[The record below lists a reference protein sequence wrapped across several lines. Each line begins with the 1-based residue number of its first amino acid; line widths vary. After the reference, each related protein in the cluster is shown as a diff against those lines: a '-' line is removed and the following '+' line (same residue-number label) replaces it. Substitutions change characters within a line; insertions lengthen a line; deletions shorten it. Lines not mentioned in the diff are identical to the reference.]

1 MLPVSDL
8 TMSQPV
14 ADSTMA
20 GKIDLVETA
29 IVDLP
34 LKRSHFHA
42 SGTHATQSLVVVT
55 LRTADGAVGHGE
67 GGTPGGTAFW
77 GGESAETIKVIIDR
91 YLAPAVIGLSIFGHE
106 ALLTA
111 MDRAAGGNQ
120 FAKAAL
126 DMAASDAAAR
136 AIGISISTFYGGAV
150 RSSIPV
156 LWALATATYDADI
169 EDAERQL
176 AERRHRTFK
185 IKIGKGDPE
194 AEAQRAIRTAEAI
207 HALSPQARCTVDLN
221 QAWDE
226 PTAHRLLPRLQ
237 DAGFALIEQPIA
249 SWNIAGMARLAQ
261 RLDVPVLADESLWDF
276 HDAFDAFT
284 RGATDVYAVKIAK
297 GGGLRRAYKAAAT
310 AEAAGIPLYGGM
322 ALESSFGTGAGLQL
336 FAALADLPWGCELI
350 GPRLLA
356 EDLTTSS
363 AEYGDFQIKV
373 PTGPGTGFDLDL
385 DKVRHFMRR
394 T

>member
-1 MLPVSDL
+1 MLPVTDL
-8 TMSQPV
+8 ATDEPITSSP
-14 ADSTMA
+14 
-20 GKIDLVETA
+20 KIGRIDAIETA

-34 LKRSHFHA
+34 LKRAHFHA

-55 LRTADGAVGHGE
+55 LKTSDGAVGYGE

-77 GGESAETIKVIIDR
+77 GGECAETIKVIIDR
-91 YLAPAVIGLSIFGHE
+91 YLAPAITGLSIFSHE
-106 ALLTA
+106 SLLSA
-111 MDRAAGGNQ
+111 MDRAAGGNH

-136 AIGISISTFYGGAV
+136 AIGVPISAFYGGAI
-150 RSSIPV
+150 RTSIPV
-156 LWALATATYDADI
+156 LWALATAAYEADV
-169 EDAERQL
+169 EDAQRQL
-176 AERRHRTFK
+176 SERRHRTFK

-194 AEAQRAIRTAEAI
+194 VEAQRATRTADAI
-207 HALSPQARCTVDLN
+207 HAMSPDARCTVDLN

-226 PTAHRLLPRLQ
+226 PTALRLLPRLQ
-237 DAGFALIEQPIA
+237 DAGFVLIEQPIA
-249 SWNIAGMARLAQ
+249 SWNIAGMARLAI
-261 RLDVPVLADESLWDF
+261 RLDIPILADESLWDF
-276 HDAFDAFT
+276 HDAYDAFV

-336 FAALADLPWGCELI
+336 FAALAELPWGCELI

-356 EDLTTSS
+356 DDLTT
-363 AEYGDFQIKV
+363 APAAYADFQIKV
-373 PTGPGTGFDLDL
+373 PPGPGTGFDLDP
-385 DKVRHFMRR
+385 DKIRHFRR
-394 T
+394 PE